1 MKDWLTADKENFK
14 GYRNCRYKKQPLSSG
29 QKWGEKEPPTHI
41 HQGWEPVL
49 VGGRGHGSQGGRE
62 VSVAHANLLSR
73 VPGNVTCW
81 RQWATKS
88 LEGIAWEGDWQ
99 RTAAGHWLRSQVLEK
114 LCVLWAP
121 STGGSST
128 EEMCGLQELG
138 MMPESAGGEGKL
150 LHPAIWQA

>member
-1 MKDWLTADKENFK
+1 M
-14 GYRNCRYKKQPLSSG
+14 
-29 QKWGEKEPPTHI
+29 
-41 HQGWEPVL
+41 
-49 VGGRGHGSQGGRE
+49 
-62 VSVAHANLLSR
+62 AHANLLSR

-150 LHPAIWQA
+150 LHPAI